1 MNTDRILKM
10 VVTPSFEKLNQLF
23 FNVVTL
29 SHHWHWHLI
38 FPVEATADIVNPPD
52 RRGELFY
59 YMHQQILARYEVSK
73 LLCALEH
80 LFTYY
85 IIDS

>member
-1 MNTDRILKM
+1 
-10 VVTPSFEKLNQLF
+10 
-23 FNVVTL
+23 
-29 SHHWHWHLI
+29 
-38 FPVEATADIVNPPD
+38 VEATADIVNPPD